1 MRANGSVRELGGL
14 GRASHLCWPYD
25 DPAHFHLAAETYIA
39 EGFALGERV
48 ACIGEQ
54 FAQPDVVS
62 LDDAYGRTPLNTPE
76 EKLQFWDEVTH
87 QALADGCTGL
97 RVIAEVTPLAM
108 DPGQLDEQLRW
119 EHLADDYIANGPG
132 LSAIC
137 AYRTDILDDT
147 VIRELACRH
156 PQVREPLHPVQEES
170 FRLFF
175 DGDTLVLA
183 GILDSFNAAQ
193 LERLLAGTHVQSD
206 RLVVDASQLEFVDGR
221 GTTVFAE
228 LAIALSERNR
238 MLRITGASTTLRK
251 VWRVL
256 GYSHLPNVTLS
267 GAGRDH

>member
-14 GRASHLCWPYD
+14 GRTSHLCWPYD
-25 DPAHFHLAAETYIA
+25 DPAHLHLAAEAYIA

-54 FAQPDVVS
+54 FAQRDVVS
-62 LDDAYGRTPLNTPE
+62 LDDAYGRTPRTTAE
-76 EKLQFWDEVTH
+76 QKLQFWDEVTR
-87 QALADGCTGL
+87 QALSDGCTGL
-97 RVIAEVTPLAM
+97 RVIAEVTRLAM
-108 DPGQLDEQLRW
+108 DPDQLDEQLRW

-137 AYRTDILDDT
+137 AYRSDVLDDT
-147 VIRELACRH
+147 VIRALACRH
-156 PQVREPLHPVQEES
+156 PQVREPVQEES

-175 DGDTLVLA
+175 DGEVLVLA

-206 RLVVDASQLEFVDGR
+206 RLVLDASQLEFVDGR

-228 LAIALSERNR
+228 LAMALSERNG